1 MLHYVCLKRT
11 TVLFL
16 MLHIKSLHRG
26 QTDVFTKPACG
37 CVKMNIQVG
46 TNCQISQSM
55 TAVISMRSEVNTLQ

>member
-1 MLHYVCLKRT
+1 MLQ
-11 TVLFL
+11 
-16 MLHIKSLHRG
+16 IKSLHRG

-46 TNCQISQSM
+46 TNCQISQST